1 MGFLALQFLST
12 QSRRKRKTV
21 QRDSKK
27 VLVNLFSHIPRY
39 TFQKFL
45 LLLRLLGRQLH
56 EHFLGPSNSS
66 TRRMESLDFTQGI
79 LLAKQSDQLSWREN
93 ECKKSFQ
100 KRFISSGLW
109 GKKASGIYSQKGRW
123 SLKDNA
129 EWARKKVEKEI
140 QSEMQREL
148 LVRGVGIELFPG
160 NRFLVSLQSQLLA
173 I

>member
-1 MGFLALQFLST
+1 M
-12 QSRRKRKTV
+12 
-21 QRDSKK
+21 
-27 VLVNLFSHIPRY
+27 NLFSHIPRY

-79 LLAKQSDQLSWREN
+79 LLAKQSDQLSWIEN

-109 GKKASGIYSQKGRW
+109 GKKSIRNIFLEG
-123 SLKDNA
+123 
-129 EWARKKVEKEI
+129 KVELER
-140 QSEMQREL
+140 QSRMGQKKSGKGNLEWDAKGVTCQRS
-148 LVRGVGIELFPG
+148 G
-160 NRFLVSLQSQLLA
+160 NRIVPGKSLSCLPLELIVGHLNKMSTTFLVFSVG
-173 I
+173 